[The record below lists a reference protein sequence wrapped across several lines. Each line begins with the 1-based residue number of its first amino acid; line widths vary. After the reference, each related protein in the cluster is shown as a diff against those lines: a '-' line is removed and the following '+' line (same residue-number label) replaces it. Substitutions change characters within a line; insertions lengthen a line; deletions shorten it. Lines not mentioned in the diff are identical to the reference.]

1 MHVLVFLNLYEEYVN
16 AFLLLP
22 ITHSDKFKSIFLDE
36 LMVWLFISVCSL
48 TLVTCLKLLLKSI
61 ELICNN

>member
-36 LMVWLFISVCSL
+36 LMVWLFISV
-48 TLVTCLKLLLKSI
+48 
-61 ELICNN
+61 